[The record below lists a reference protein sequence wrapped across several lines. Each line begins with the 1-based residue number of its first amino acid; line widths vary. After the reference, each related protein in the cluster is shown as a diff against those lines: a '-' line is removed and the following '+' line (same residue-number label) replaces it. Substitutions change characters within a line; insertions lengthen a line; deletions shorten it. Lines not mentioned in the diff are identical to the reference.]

1 MKNFLKGTL
10 YFLRLT
16 DDDGLLSITH
26 IACIVVLIKVALA
39 PEPSIAD
46 MGALLITL
54 ALYYGKK
61 VSGEKKLKLSSD
73 GSKAITDMQSKM
85 QQVQDK
91 LAGVAA
97 QVGFRNLQ
105 K

>member
-1 MKNFLKGTL
+1 MKNFLKKAL

-26 IACIVVLIKVALA
+26 IACIVVLTKVALA

-61 VSGEKKLKLSSD
+61 HSNAKQTKLSDD
-73 GSKAITDMQSKM
+73 GAKAVSDMQTKV
-85 QQVQDK
+85 QQIQDK
-91 LAGVAA
+91 VAGMAA
-97 QVGFRNLQ
+97 SVGFRNIQ

>member
-1 MKNFLKGTL
+1 MKHFIKKAL

-26 IACIVVLIKVALA
+26 IACIVVLTKVALA
-39 PEPSIAD
+39 AEPSIAD

-61 VSGEKKLKLSSD
+61 HASAKKAKLSED
-73 GSKAITDMQSKM
+73 GSKAISDMQSKL
-85 QQVQDK
+85 QSIQDK
-91 LAGVAA
+91 IAGVAA
-97 QVGFRNLQ
+97 TVGFRNIQ

>member
-1 MKNFLKGTL
+1 MKNFIKKAL

-26 IACIVVLIKVALA
+26 IACIVVLTKVALA

-61 VSGEKKLKLSSD
+61 VHSEKKLKLSEDS
-73 GSKAITDMQSKM
+73 SKAVTDMQGKM
-85 QQVQDK
+85 QQIQDK